1 MSLIINISYNL
12 LTWTKEKVK
21 EKQEI
26 SVERE
31 EESKDTGRGETISVV
46 MQ

>member
-1 MSLIINISYNL
+1 MSYNL
-12 LTWTKEKVK
+12 FTWKKEKVK

-31 EESKDTGRGETISVV
+31 EESKDAGRGETISVL

>member
-1 MSLIINISYNL
+1 M
-12 LTWTKEKVK
+12 K

-26 SVERE
+26 LVERA
-31 EESKDTGRGETISVV
+31 EESKDAGRGETISVL